1 MSLNTPLNKSKN
13 ARSLQGLS
21 KQVAAYNEWKN
32 HLKAEIQ
39 HYQQWLEENHLNSDD
54 IHQRLMRGLNLLQE
68 DELTIAFVGE
78 YSRGKTE
85 LINALV
91 FSEFGQRM
99 LPSQAGRTTMCPTEI
114 FYDAKRTSSY
124 LKLLPI
130 ETRIQEQSINE
141 YKSDPDAW
149 HEIPIDISDPEK
161 MSFSLKQLA
170 STRTATVLE
179 ARSLGF
185 DDRML
190 EHDPDNAGKVIIP
203 VWRHA
208 MISLDS
214 PLLRKGLRVLDTPG
228 LNALGSEPE
237 LTVSMIPK
245 AQAIVFVLSVDTGVT
260 ASDKTIWNKYINV
273 EGADHRAGRFA
284 VLNKIDV
291 LWDDLQ
297 GETHTQA
304 SIEMVRKTSAA
315 QLGMS
320 IDDVIPLSAKQ
331 GLVGRVKKDDLLIQK
346 SGLPKLEK
354 LIAKRILAQKETLI
368 YEALIGDVVGML
380 KNSQSILN
388 ERLSGLYQRIE
399 VLTTSNVSP
408 DKLQALADKTHK
420 DHDLYYKKL
429 ITLKSSRRLMQS
441 QGEILQ
447 QIMSGS
453 RFDDIVQQTRKDL
466 QDSWSTLGMIHAMSQ
481 FFVKIEK
488 DIANIVTEAK
498 LADKMVSAIYQRFTA
513 DIHTKYLKPRT
524 FSIKTQQKQLIA
536 LKAKSAQF
544 RRHPKVLMTEQSI
557 LIQRFFNTFVA
568 EARLLQ
574 QSILEEAVRWPDE
587 ALLPLMQYAL
597 EQKNL
602 LEGQVANLKAV
613 AKTNRSIK
621 SQQTELEK
629 MIELSRVQL
638 AKAEQIEG
646 ALSEPPPSQN
656 DALQGIAN

>member
-1 MSLNTPLNKSKN
+1 MNKSNK
-13 ARSLQGLS
+13 AKSLQSLS
-21 KQVAAYNEWKN
+21 KQVAAYSEWKK
-32 HLKAEIQ
+32 HLKSEIQ
-39 HYQQWLEENHLNSDD
+39 HYQHWLEENHLNSND
-54 IHQRLMRGLNLLQE
+54 IHQRLVRGLNLLQD

-114 FYDAKRTSSY
+114 FYDAKRTCSY

-130 ETRIQEQSINE
+130 ETRIQEQSISE
-141 YKSDPDAW
+141 YKHDPDAW

-170 STRTATVLE
+170 STRTATLLE

-190 EHDPDNAGKVIIP
+190 EHDPNNSGKVIIP

-260 ASDKTIWNKYINV
+260 ASDKTIWNKYINI

-304 SIEMVRKTSAA
+304 SIEKVRQTSAA
-315 QLGMS
+315 HLNMS

-331 GLVGRVKKDDLLIQK
+331 GLIGRVKKDDLLLQK
-346 SGLPKLEK
+346 SALPKLEK
-354 LIAKRILAQKETLI
+354 LIAKRILAQKEVLI
-368 YEALIGDVVGML
+368 YEALIGDVVAML
-380 KNSQSILN
+380 KSSQSILN
-388 ERLSGLYQRIE
+388 ERLAGLYQRLE
-399 VLTTSNVSP
+399 GLTTNNVSP
-408 DKLQALADKTHK
+408 DKLQALADTTHK

-441 QGEILQ
+441 QGEILEAL
-447 QIMSGS
+447 MSVS
-453 RFDDIVQQTRKDL
+453 RFDDIVEQTRTDL

-481 FFVKIEK
+481 FFVKLEK
-488 DIANIVTEAK
+488 ETTNICVEAK

-513 DIHTKYLKPRT
+513 DIASKHLKPRT
-524 FSIKTQQKQLIA
+524 FSIKAQQKQLIA

-544 RRHPKVLMTEQSI
+544 RRQPKVLMTEQSI
-557 LIQRFFNTFVA
+557 VIQRFFNTFVA
-568 EARLLQ
+568 EARLIQ
-574 QSILEEAVRWPDE
+574 QQIKEEAVRWPDE

-602 LEGQVANLKAV
+602 LEQQVANLKAV
-613 AKTNRSIK
+613 AKNNRGLA

-629 MIELSRVQL
+629 MIAMSRAQL
-638 AKAEQIEG
+638 QKAEQIES
-646 ALSEPPPSQN
+646 ALSQAPPSQN
-656 DALQGIAN
+656 DVFHGVAN